1 MDQNKLQELL
11 KQKFYIEM
19 REYLDIEDKK
29 NINRINEELKQIN
42 GGKNMFEVFIET
54 LEEDLLTID
63 IVDNLE
69 EARKIAKNVPVEKY
83 KSISILELSSIG
95 NIVKMW
101 EVE

>member
-69 EARKIAKNVPVEKY
+69 DARKIAKSVPIEKY

>member
-11 KQKFYIEM
+11 KQKYYIEM

-42 GGKNMFEVFIET
+42 RGKNMFEVFIET

-69 EARKIAKNVPVEKY
+69 EARKIAKRVPIEKY

>member
-11 KQKFYIEM
+11 KQKYYIEM

-69 EARKIAKNVPVEKY
+69 EARKIAKNVPIEKY